1 MQAAISEG
9 SAGISNRDGFRAD
22 RDTGMQSPSR
32 AVREPFLL
40 EAGDMTRDDAT
51 LREKSPVLPFVRRPS
66 KLGVAVA

>member
-22 RDTGMQSPSR
+22 RDTESPSR